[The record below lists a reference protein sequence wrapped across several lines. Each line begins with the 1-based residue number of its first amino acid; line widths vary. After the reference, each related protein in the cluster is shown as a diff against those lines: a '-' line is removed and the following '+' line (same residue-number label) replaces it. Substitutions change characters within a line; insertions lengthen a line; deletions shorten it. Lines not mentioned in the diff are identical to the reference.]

1 MVSAPEAGHSNQ
13 DRPIKGVKMSQDL
26 QHGKKIRGVGGHGQL
41 KSVMCLR
48 QKHEEML
55 KRPNVART
63 SVTPELGLQRGKS
76 PGLPASEGIQPVSG
90 SIRDTISK
98 LR

>member
-1 MVSAPEAGHSNQ
+1 
-13 DRPIKGVKMSQDL
+13 MSQDL

-63 SVTPELGLQRGKS
+63 SVTPELGQQRGKS
-76 PGLPASEGIQPVSG
+76 PELPASEGIQPVSG
-90 SIRDTISK
+90 SIRDTISE